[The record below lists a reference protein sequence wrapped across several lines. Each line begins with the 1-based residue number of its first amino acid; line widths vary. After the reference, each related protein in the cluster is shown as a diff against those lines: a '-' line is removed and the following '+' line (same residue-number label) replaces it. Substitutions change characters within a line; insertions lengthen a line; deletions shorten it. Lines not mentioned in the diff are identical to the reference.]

1 MYGSLGFRQAAAL
14 IAGMVTVSLLAAV
27 PAEAAASLKAAPAAP
42 TLSSVTSSSVKVSW
56 AGISGVATYRVKW
69 SLKSNFDPAPTPASF
84 GSSARS
90 GTITGLKPETKYYFQ
105 VVGYDA
111 ANKTRLTSYGKY
123 ATTTTARAPAT
134 TTASTSLKPAPA
146 APTLS
151 DVTSSSVKVS
161 WAGISGIGTY
171 RVKWSLKSN
180 FDPAPTPAS
189 FGSTARSGTITGLTP
204 ETKYY
209 FQVVGYDAADKTR
222 LTSYGKYATTTT
234 AKAPV
239 TPPPGDTDLR
249 VGTFNLSGANNDGKA
264 SGDQQIWSER
274 KPVVVS
280 QIVAENS
287 DVVGLQEAYQ
297 STGNSSGSVNQYTDL
312 RNGLNAAGKPFEVT
326 DPNKDASR
334 ATRIIYNTAT
344 LQMDS
349 QGSFK
354 YVNQVSGSTDRYLV
368 WATFTQKATGKK
380 FFFADTHLSP
390 NSATVKKKEWQE
402 LIPKIKALN
411 TASLPVISVGDFN
424 TSKFGAE
431 AKDML
436 PAMKAAGF
444 GDVMNQEYQVN
455 PPKSPRAQVVV
466 NGWINSFNG
475 YRRSIADYSYT
486 TRHDKVG
493 NGVDWIFATNSL
505 PVKQWKVVIDFDP
518 TTLAINGVIPSDH
531 NMLSSIITLP

>member
-1 MYGSLGFRQAAAL
+1 M
-14 IAGMVTVSLLAAV
+14 SLLAAV
-27 PAEAAASLKAAPAAP
+27 PAEAA
-42 TLSSVTSSSVKVSW
+42 
-56 AGISGVATYRVKW
+56 
-69 SLKSNFDPAPTPASF
+69 
-84 GSSARS
+84 
-90 GTITGLKPETKYYFQ
+90 
-105 VVGYDA
+105 
-111 ANKTRLTSYGKY
+111 
-123 ATTTTARAPAT
+123 TT
-134 TTASTSLKPAPA
+134 LKPAPA

-151 DVTSSSVKVS
+151 SVTSSSVKVS

-171 RVKWSLKSN
+171 RVKWSLKSD
-180 FDPAPTPAS
+180 FDPAPTPAAFDS
-189 FGSTARSGTITGLTP
+189 SARSGTITGLSP
-204 ETKYY
+204 ETTYY
-209 FQVVGYDAADKTR
+209 FQVVGYDADNKTR
-222 LTSYGKYATTTT
+222 LTAYGKYASTTT

-239 TPPPGDTDLR
+239 IPPPTDPPPTGGSDLR

-264 SGDQQIWSER
+264 SGDQQIWADRE
-274 KPVVVS
+274 PVVAS

-297 STGNSSGSVNQYTDL
+297 SSGNYPSGAPNQYTDL
-312 RNGLNAAGKPFEVT
+312 RNALNAKGKPFEVT
-326 DPNKDASR
+326 DPSKDASR

-354 YVNQVSGSTDRYLV
+354 YVNQVSGSTDRFLV
-368 WATFTQKATGKK
+368 WATFTQKASGKR

-431 AKDML
+431 AEAML
-436 PAMKAAGF
+436 PAMKTAGF
-444 GDVMNQEYQVN
+444 GDVMNQEYKVN
-455 PPKSPRAQVVV
+455 PAKNVRAQTVV
-466 NGWINSFNG
+466 NGWINSFND
-475 YRRSIADYSYT
+475 YRRSIVDYSYT

-505 PVKQWKVVIDFDP
+505 PVKQWKVVIDFNP
-518 TTLAINGVIPSDH
+518 TTLKINGVIPSDH
-531 NMLSSIITLP
+531 NMVSSIIALP

>member
-14 IAGMVTVSLLAAV
+14 IAGLVTVSILAAV
-27 PAEAAASLKAAPAAP
+27 PAQAATLKPAPAAP
-42 TLSSVTSSSVKVSW
+42 TISDVTSSSVKVSW
-56 AGISGVATYRVKW
+56 AGISGVGTYRVKW
-69 SLKSNFDPAPTPASF
+69 SLRSDFDPAPTPASF

-90 GTITGLKPETKYYFQ
+90 GTITGLSPDTKYYIQ
-105 VVGYDA
+105 IVGYDGA
-111 ANKTRLTSYGKY
+111 DKTRLTYYGKY
-123 ATTTTARAPAT
+123 ATVTTAKASTST
-134 TTASTSLKPAPA
+134 TSTSLKPAPA

-151 DVTSSSVKVS
+151 DVTSTSVKVS

-171 RVKWSLKSN
+171 RVKWSLRSDFN
-180 FDPAPTPAS
+180 PAPTPAS
-189 FGSTARSGTITGLTP
+189 FGSSARSGTISGLLP
-204 ETKYY
+204 NTKYY
-209 FQVVGYDAADKTR
+209 FQVVGYDADNKTR
-222 LTSYGKYATTTT
+222 LTYYGKYASTTT
-234 AKAPV
+234 AKTPV
-239 TPPPGDTDLR
+239 DPPPGDSDLR

-264 SGDQQIWSER
+264 SGDQQIWSQR

-326 DPNKDASR
+326 DTNKDASK

-344 LQMDS
+344 LELDS
-349 QGSFK
+349 KGSFK
-354 YVNQVSGSTDRYLV
+354 YANQVSGSTDRYLV
-368 WATFTQKATGKK
+368 WATFTQKSTGKK

-402 LIPKIKALN
+402 LIPKIRALN
-411 TASLPVISVGDFN
+411 TDSLPVISVGDFN

-431 AKDML
+431 AEEML
-436 PAMKAAGF
+436 PAMKSAGF
-444 GDVMNQEYQVN
+444 GDVMNQEYKVN
-455 PPKSPRAQVVV
+455 PPRSPRAKVVV

-475 YRRSIADYSYT
+475 YRRSIVDYSYT

-505 PVKQWKVVIDFDP
+505 AVKQWKVVIDFNP
-518 TTLAINGVIPSDH
+518 STLAINGVIPSDH

>member
-1 MYGSLGFRQAAAL
+1 MVAYPRGMYGSLGFRQAAAL
-14 IAGMVTVSLLAAV
+14 IAGLVTVSLLAAV

-90 GTITGLKPETKYYFQ
+90 GTITGLTPETKYYFQ

-111 ANKTRLTSYGKY
+111 ANKTRLTYYGKY
-123 ATTTTARAPAT
+123 ATATTAKAPDT

-189 FGSTARSGTITGLTP
+189 FGSSARSGTITGLTP

-209 FQVVGYDAADKTR
+209 FQVVGYDSADKTR
-222 LTSYGKYATTTT
+222 LTSYGKYASTTT

-326 DPNKDASR
+326 DTNKDASR

-368 WATFTQKATGKK
+368 WATFTQKSTGKK

-390 NSATVKKKEWQE
+390 NSATVKK
-402 LIPKIKALN
+402 
-411 TASLPVISVGDFN
+411 
-424 TSKFGAE
+424 
-431 AKDML
+431 
-436 PAMKAAGF
+436 
-444 GDVMNQEYQVN
+444 
-455 PPKSPRAQVVV
+455 
-466 NGWINSFNG
+466 
-475 YRRSIADYSYT
+475 RSGRS
-486 TRHDKVG
+486 
-493 NGVDWIFATNSL
+493 
-505 PVKQWKVVIDFDP
+505 
-518 TTLAINGVIPSDH
+518 
-531 NMLSSIITLP
+531 